1 MKRNRNVAISGIG
14 QTKHRGH
21 RPDVNQAELVW
32 EAVEDA
38 LADARINLK
47 DIDCVVHG
55 NMELFEGI
63 HQPDMWHVLGSG
75 AFGKSGIRVTT
86 GGTTGASV
94 SAAADHL
101 VASGLYD
108 TVLAIG
114 FEKQEEGQTTTG
126 ITAMADPLWGREVQ
140 TGAITGT
147 TGLMWVN
154 EFGER
159 AEWAAAKTR
168 VKAAKNAC
176 RNPKAHLRIQIT
188 EQDVMNSRLLAFPLR
203 LLHMCPESNGVCAMI
218 YASEEQAKRYP
229 RRPVWI
235 KDHITVHRE
244 ETFHRGPTARV
255 ESKVAGT
262 IDNPSGVTGL
272 RAQPATMEVAA
283 TTLFKRNGITNPL
296 RQIDLFEM
304 YDPSSWWEID
314 WTCLFLGLERETVLN
329 MIEKGEFEIEGS
341 FPINPSGGVV
351 STNPIGAT
359 ALIRVAEAA
368 LQIRGDAGEHQV
380 PKDVKTAL
388 ASGFGGTL
396 WTVLHLLVKEL

>member
-14 QTKHRGH
+14 QTRHRGH
-21 RPDVNQAELVW
+21 RPDVNQPELVW
-32 EAVEDA
+32 EAVTEA
-38 LADARINLK
+38 LADARIDLK

-75 AFGKSGIRVTT
+75 AFCKSGIRVTT
-86 GGTTGASV
+86 GGTTGITVAS
-94 SAAADHL
+94 AADHL
-101 VASGLYD
+101 AASGLYD

-126 ITAMADPLWGREVQ
+126 ITAMADPLWGREIQ

-147 TGLMWVN
+147 TGLIWVN

-188 EQDVMNSRLLAFPLR
+188 EQDVMNSRLLAYPLR
-203 LLHMCPESNGVCAMI
+203 LLHMCPESNGACALI

-229 RRPVWI
+229 RQPVWV
-235 KDHITVHRE
+235 KDHVTVHRE
-244 ETFHRGPTARV
+244 DTFHRGPTARV
-255 ESKVAGT
+255 EAKVVDAVHG
-262 IDNPSGVTGL
+262 DSSVEGL
-272 RAQPATMEVAA
+272 RAQPSTMEVAA
-283 TTLFKRNGITNPL
+283 RQLFQRNGITDPL
-296 RQIDLFEM
+296 RQIDVFEM

-314 WTCLFLGLERETVLN
+314 WTCLFLGLERETVLK
-329 MIEKGEFEIEGS
+329 MIEKGDFEIEGS
-341 FPINPSGGVV
+341 FPLNPSGGVV

-368 LQIRGDAGEHQV
+368 LQVRGDAGEHQV
-380 PKDVKTAL
+380 PKEVKTAM
-388 ASGFGGTL
+388 ASGFGGTM
-396 WTVLHLLVKEL
+396 WTVLHLLVREL

>member
-21 RPDVNQAELVW
+21 RPDVNQPELVW
-32 EAVEDA
+32 EAVSDA
-38 LADARINLK
+38 LADARIDLK
-47 DIDCVVHG
+47 DVDCVVHG

-63 HQPDMWHVLGSG
+63 HQPDLWHVLGSG

-86 GGTTGASV
+86 GGTTGATLASV
-94 SAAADHL
+94 ADHL
-101 VASGLYD
+101 AASGMYD

-126 ITAMADPLWGREVQ
+126 ITAMADPLWGREIQ

-147 TGLMWVN
+147 TGLIWVN

-168 VKAAKNAC
+168 VKAARNAC
-176 RNPKAHLRIQIT
+176 RNEKAHLRLKIT
-188 EQDVMNSRLLAFPLR
+188 EQDVMNSRLLAYPLR
-203 LLHMCPESNGVCAMI
+203 LLHMCPESNGVCALI
-218 YASEEQAKRYP
+218 YASEEMAKRYP
-229 RRPVWI
+229 RQPVWV

-244 ETFHRGPTARV
+244 ETFHRGPSARV
-255 ESKVAGT
+255 EASVGDTAHG
-262 IDNPSGVTGL
+262 DSSVEGL
-272 RAQPATMEVAA
+272 RAQPSTMEVAA
-283 TTLFKRNGITNPL
+283 SRLFSRNGITDPL
-296 RQIDLFEM
+296 KQIDVFEM

-314 WTCLFLGLERETVLN
+314 WTCLFLGLPRETVLQ
-329 MIEKGEFEIEGS
+329 MIEKGDFEIEGS

-368 LQIRGDAGEHQV
+368 LQVRGDAGEHQV
-380 PKDVKTAL
+380 PKAVQTAL
-388 ASGFGGTL
+388 SSGFGGTM
-396 WTVLHLLVKEL
+396 WTVMHLLAREL